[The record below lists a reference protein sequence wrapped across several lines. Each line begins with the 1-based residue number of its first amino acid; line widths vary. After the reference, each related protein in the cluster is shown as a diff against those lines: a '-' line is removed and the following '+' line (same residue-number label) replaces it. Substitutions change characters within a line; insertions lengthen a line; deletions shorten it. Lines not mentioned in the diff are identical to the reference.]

1 MKRIMKC
8 AASTFVIIATV
19 AVSNGSGT
27 NGASFALERTVQ
39 QGISQTAPTL
49 SQDSFQFQLAQ
60 TSVGS
65 CVVSVQAG
73 SKLNVRKTPSNRG
86 AIVGSLQNGTR
97 IALGVTDGS
106 EGNNWTRIIAP
117 VEGYVARSF
126 LKNCR
131 TR

>member
-1 MKRIMKC
+1 MKKIMKC

-49 SQDSFQFQLAQ
+49 SQDSFEIAQ

-65 CVVSVQAG
+65 CVVSVQSG
-73 SKLNVRKTPSNRG
+73 SKLNVRKTPSTRG

-97 IALGVTDGS
+97 VALGVTDGS

>member
-1 MKRIMKC
+1 MKKIMKC
-8 AASTFVIIATV
+8 VAATFVMLSTV
-19 AVSNGSGT
+19 AVTNGSGT

-39 QGISQTAPTL
+39 QGIGQTAPT
-49 SQDSFQFQLAQ
+49 SQDSFQLAQ

-65 CVVSVQAG
+65 CVVSVQSG
-73 SKLNVRKTPSNRG
+73 SKLNVRKTPNTRG
-86 AIVGSLQNGTR
+86 VTVGSLQNGTR
-97 IALGVTDGS
+97 VALGVTDGS

-117 VEGYVARSF
+117 VEGYVTRSF